1 MRASR
6 KRVVPACG
14 RDLDDIQGLLYARDV
29 LLAPGTALKHLL
41 RPVEF
46 VPEQINLAQ
55 LMRHFR
61 QRRAHFA
68 IVVDEYGGTAGLVTN
83 EDAVEWIVGDLPDEE
98 TADPRSQI
106 SNLKSRPAT
115 EQLDENTYRL
125 SGDLGVREWADRFG
139 VGEIDRQIDTLGG
152 LILSRLGRLPH
163 AGDTIR
169 IRNLTLTVDAVDR
182 RRIERVI
189 LHRDADDDSTTRARP

>member
-1 MRASR
+1 MQASR

-61 QRRAHFA
+61 ERRAHFA

-98 TADPRSQI
+98 TAPFT
-106 SNLKSRPAT
+106 PAT

-125 SGDLGVREWADRFG
+125 SGDLSVREWADRFG

-169 IRNLTLTVDAVDR
+169 IRNLTLMVEAVDR

-189 LHRDADDDSTTRARP
+189 LRRGADDASTMRARS